1 MNCFVSVA
9 GLCYGQMPALM
20 ALLFSVCP
28 RNADLVLN
36 SPCLGGFQCHFSH
49 QLVIITGQQGQVWRL
64 FLPPFK
70 GALMEARLTRQKKK
84 KREGLST
91 YSLLIKVS
99 IPQRMVK
106 SVYLCVFLVVV
117 IDKLGRRHPDRR
129 TW

>member
-20 ALLFSVCP
+20 ALLFSVYP

-36 SPCLGGFQCHFSH
+36 SPCLGGFQCHFSQ
-49 QLVIITGQQGQVWRL
+49 QLGQVWRL

-84 KREGLST
+84 KRGTFNLQST
-91 YSLLIKVS
+91 DKS
-99 IPQRMVK
+99 I
-106 SVYLCVFLVVV
+106 
-117 IDKLGRRHPDRR
+117 HPTKDGKICLPVCIPGSSYR
-129 TW
+129 